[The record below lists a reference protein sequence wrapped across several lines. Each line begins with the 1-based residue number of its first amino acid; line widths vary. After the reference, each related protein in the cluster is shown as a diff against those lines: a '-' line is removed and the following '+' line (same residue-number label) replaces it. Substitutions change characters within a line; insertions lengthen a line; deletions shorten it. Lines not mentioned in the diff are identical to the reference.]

1 MPQVRART
9 IGEDRTDSDVIMGA
23 PTRKLSE
30 LTLVDTTLKKE
41 ILGAGIDEEARCDA
55 AQPAA
60 RGDPVQANDLYVRE
74 TMRAFLPSACH
85 QQESGGGKAKK
96 ESKRM
101 QKLLGSERQPL
112 CWHEDHGSLYEEILT
127 MLGAVACID
136 LTPGTGVGAVECA
149 KKGLPE
155 WKKVLGDMAEEQ
167 NEEEGSEEGSA
178 SDEES

>member
-60 RGDPVQANDLYVRE
+60 RGDPVQANDLYVRVFSSLVASISLCVLSR
-74 TMRAFLPSACH
+74 TTH
-85 QQESGGGKAKK
+85 Q
-96 ESKRM
+96 R
-101 QKLLGSERQPL
+101 
-112 CWHEDHGSLYEEILT
+112 
-127 MLGAVACID
+127 
-136 LTPGTGVGAVECA
+136 
-149 KKGLPE
+149 
-155 WKKVLGDMAEEQ
+155 
-167 NEEEGSEEGSA
+167 
-178 SDEES
+178 